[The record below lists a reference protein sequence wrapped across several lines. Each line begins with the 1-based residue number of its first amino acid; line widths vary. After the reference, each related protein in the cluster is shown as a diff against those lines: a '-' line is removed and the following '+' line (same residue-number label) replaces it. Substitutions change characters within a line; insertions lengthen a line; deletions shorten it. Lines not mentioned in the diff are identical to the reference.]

1 MERVQIPVY
10 MKFEAINGLNPDFT
24 AFKTRILAIG
34 KNRNMSYFSKESVE
48 KAINSFRNLPIIAKI
63 YSGDDCN
70 LHIAGHEFKV
80 EEHDGKI
87 IYKTECVP
95 YGVIPDG
102 DFYFEEVEEPNGTK
116 ATYLTTTAIL
126 WTGKYPEIVEA
137 AYQEDESYSAS
148 MEISV
153 NKTKKYDFD
162 DRYIEITDF
171 TATALTLLGK
181 SDDPKYNVTPC
192 FPSAGLTKFSIDEHF
207 DALFEEMKCALTEC
221 FANKSQKCEEGGSVE
236 VENENLIENVEEP
249 TVFEENQE
257 QQTEPVVE
265 EIQPEETA
273 ENFEAEENETV
284 AEETPEEEH
293 FSSTY
298 NEKREMLYNAVRA
311 LNEHNSSVYKWN
323 YLVDFDDEYVYVNR
337 ETYYANDESEEH
349 KIIRISY
356 AINENSKEVS
366 LSAEETE
373 MVMKLLTVEESAEI
387 DRMRGEFEAYKES
400 HSVVND
406 EVEELRS
413 FKAERLAEDHKA
425 EVQSVLEQFEDLEGN
440 SDFELLKQNALNID
454 DMEVLADKC
463 YAIRGKCAK
472 VAPKVKNKEVKTP
485 IVKFSND
492 GEDEPYG
499 GLFSMFGNK
508 N

>member
-1 MERVQIPVY
+1 MDKISLPIKTHFEEAEKINDEFTRARCRVMALGKNVNGSFFSREAVEDAMQTFKYVPIIGHVY
-10 MKFEAINGLNPDFT
+10 M
-24 AFKTRILAIG
+24 
-34 KNRNMSYFSKESVE
+34 
-48 KAINSFRNLPIIAKI
+48 
-63 YSGDDCN
+63 GDDGK
-70 LHIAGHEFKV
+70 LHIAGHEMKLV
-80 EEHDGKI
+80 EDDNGYRWQTK
-87 IYKTECVP
+87 CVP
-95 YGVIPDG
+95 YGVCIGENIGFEDVTEEDG
-102 DFYFEEVEEPNGTK
+102 TV
-116 ATYLTTTAIL
+116 ATYLCSDVIL
-126 WTGKYPEIVEA
+126 WTGKYPDIVEA
-137 AYQEDESYSAS
+137 SYEDGSTWQS
-148 MEISV
+148 MEIKPIEV
-153 NKTKKYDFD
+153 REYQYDK
-162 DRYIEITDF
+162 RYTEIIKF
-171 TATALTLLGK
+171 SASSLCMLGK

-192 FPSAGLTKFSIDEHF
+192 FPSASIIPYSADEHF

-273 ENFEAEENETV
+273 ENFEAEENKTV

-298 NEKREMLYNAVRA
+298 NKKREMLCNAVHA

-337 ETYYANDESEEH
+337 ETYCADGESEDH

-356 AINENSKEVS
+356 TINENSKEVS

-373 MVMKLLTVEESAEI
+373 MFMKLLTAEESAEI

-400 HSVVND
+400 HSVAND